1 MEPNFQGNEMT
12 VFIKTKKLKDDAQLP
27 TKGTEGAACF
37 DLYAS
42 ETVILESRGGRRKI
56 PTGIAMEIPDG
67 YCGRIYSRSSSFLK
81 GLDVGSLVCDSDYRG
96 EIFVMCGY
104 DAGNAEVERGRA
116 ETYVV
121 HKGDRIAQ
129 IKIEQ
134 LINTT
139 FVEADTLKETARGTG
154 GYGSTGQ

>member
-1 MEPNFQGNEMT
+1 MT
-12 VFIKTKKLKDDAQLP
+12 VFVKTKKLTDDARLP

-81 GLDVGSLVCDSDYRG
+81 GLDVGSLVLDNDYRG

-104 DAGNAEVERGRA
+104 DAGNTEVERGRA
-116 ETYVV
+116 ETYVI
-121 HKGDRIAQ
+121 HAGDRVAQ
-129 IKIEQ
+129 IKIER
-134 LINTT
+134 LELTE
-139 FVEADTLKETARGTG
+139 FEVVEELSNTARGAG
-154 GYGSTGQ
+154 GYGSTGR